1 MNTSDLHD
9 DSEDVEFTPA
19 ERASAA
25 KKSTWIS
32 VMVNILLSATQIA
45 VGVFAKV

>member
-25 KKSTWIS
+25 KKALGS
-32 VMVNILLSATQIA
+32 V
-45 VGVFAKV
+45 